1 MNASTNPS
9 TIVIVGTGQ
18 AGGSCAVELRK
29 RGFEGRIVLVGE
41 EPHIPYKRPPLSK
54 AYLAGEVELDH
65 LYVMHA
71 PKLEENNIECQCG
84 AAVATIDRDNKQV
97 TLTDGSQLAYDKLVL
112 ATGGRARPLPVEGAD
127 ADNVFLLRT
136 IADVDQ
142 IKQHCEEGRRVA
154 IVGGGFIGLE
164 AAAISNKLGLDVTVL
179 EGFDRVLSRVTSPEV
194 SAFFERL
201 HREAGVDLH
210 TGVSVTALEHG
221 ADGTQVV
228 LDDGERIPAD
238 FVVIGIG
245 LIPNTEL
252 ASEAGLEV
260 DNGIVVDEH
269 TLTSDP
275 DIYAAGDC
283 TNHPNAL
290 VGGNIRLE
298 SVQNAMDQGRATA
311 QNLLGNETAYQTV
324 PWFWSD
330 QYDVKLQM
338 AGVSAGYDDLVMRGD
353 PDAHSFS
360 VFYLKNGRLISADAI
375 NKPKDFMMAKKLVD
389 NECHP
394 DREQLADDEVPL
406 KSLLPES

>member
-1 MNASTNPS
+1 MNASTTPS
-9 TIVIVGTGQ
+9 TIVIIGTGQ
-18 AGGSCAVELRK
+18 AGGSCATELRK
-29 RGFEGRIVLVGE
+29 RGFEGRVVLVGE

-84 AAVATIDRDNKQV
+84 TAVATIDRDNKRV
-97 TLTDGSQLAYDKLVL
+97 TLTDGNQLEYDKLVL
-112 ATGGRARPLPVEGAD
+112 ATGGRARPLPIDGAD
-127 ADNVFLLRT
+127 GDNVFLLRT
-136 IADVDQ
+136 IADVDK
-142 IKQHCEEGRRVA
+142 IKQHCEAGRRAA

-164 AAAISNKLGLDVTVL
+164 AAASITKKDLAVTVL
-179 EGFDRVLSRVTSPEV
+179 EGFDRVLARVTSPEV
-194 SAFFERL
+194 SAFFEGL
-201 HREAGVDLH
+201 HREAGVDLR
-210 TGVSVTALEHG
+210 TGVNVTAIEHG
-221 ADGTQVV
+221 ADESQVV
-228 LDDGERIPAD
+228 LDDGERISAD

-252 ASEAGLEV
+252 AADAGLEV
-260 DNGIVVDEH
+260 DNGIVVDEY
-269 TLTSDP
+269 TRTSDP

-290 VGGNIRLE
+290 AGENIRLE

-311 QNLLGNETAYQTV
+311 HNLMGNETTYQAV

-338 AGVSAGYDDLVMRGD
+338 TGISTGYDDFVMRGD
-353 PDAHSFS
+353 PESHSFS

-375 NKPKDFMMAKKLVD
+375 NKPKDFMMAKKLV
-389 NECHP
+389 NSECCP
-394 DREQLADDEVPL
+394 DRDQLADDEVPL